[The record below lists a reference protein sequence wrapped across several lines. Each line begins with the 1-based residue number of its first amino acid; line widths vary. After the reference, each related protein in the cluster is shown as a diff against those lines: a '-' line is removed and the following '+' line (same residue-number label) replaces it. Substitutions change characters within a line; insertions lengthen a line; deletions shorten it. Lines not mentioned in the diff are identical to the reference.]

1 MKASDLFVKCLEEE
15 GVTRIFGVP
24 GEENADFMISLK
36 QSKTIEFVLCRHE
49 QAAAFMA
56 DVYGRLTGKA
66 GVCLSTLGP
75 GVTNL
80 MTGLADANMDR
91 SPVVAIIGQGSTN
104 RLHKESHQI
113 MDSISMVHPI
123 SKWAQTIL
131 SPKNIT
137 EVIRKAFKVSETEK
151 PGVTVIEFPEDIAK
165 EKINDKP
172 IKPSLIRRPAAD
184 NRAIDSA
191 LNLILDSKNPI
202 ILAGNG
208 TIRKRASHR
217 LRVLVEN
224 LGIGVINTFMGKGSI
239 SFKDKHSLFTI
250 GLGSGDYNNLAID
263 ESDLVI
269 AIGYDL
275 VEYSPSAWNR
285 VEGREKKIIHIDY
298 TPAEVDRDY
307 LPNVEIIADLAG
319 ALYQLNLALINKVSR
334 SQLPLFNINSRKKL
348 RSKMLNHLDK
358 NNENNS
364 FPMKPQRVLADI
376 KKVLSEEDII
386 LSDVG
391 AHKMWVAREYNCVN
405 PNTCLISNGF
415 CTMGFALPGSIGAK
429 MAFPNRKVLS
439 VNGDAGFLMNLQDL
453 ETAVRKKLNIVAV
466 VWLDGEYGLI
476 KWKQQVQFKGEHS
489 DLKFDNPNFLELAK
503 SFGMWGKQ
511 INSTDQ
517 FIPALN
523 EAFQQKGPAIIGV
536 PVDYSENMK
545 LTKHLGKVSAIKKRK
560 KFLSF
565 FLFCF
570 LQTSV

>member
-36 QSKTIEFVLCRHE
+36 QSKKIEFILCRHE

-56 DVYGRLTGKA
+56 DAYGRLTGKA

-137 EVIRKAFKVSETEK
+137 EVVRKAFKVAETEK

-165 EKINDKP
+165 EEIKDTP
-172 IKPSLIRRPAAD
+172 IKPTLIRRPAAD
-184 NRAIDSA
+184 NRAIEMA
-191 LNLILDSKNPI
+191 LNLILDAKNPI

-208 TIRKRASHR
+208 TIRKRASNR

-224 LGIGVINTFMGKGSI
+224 LGIGVINTFMGKGSV

-269 AIGYDL
+269 AVGYDL

-285 VEGREKKIIHIDY
+285 IEGREKKIIHIDY

-334 SQLPLFNINSRKKL
+334 SQLPLFNIDSREKL

-358 NNENNS
+358 NNEDNS

-376 KKVLSEEDII
+376 KKVLGEDDII

-429 MAFPNRKVLS
+429 MAFPDKKVLS
-439 VNGDAGFLMNLQDL
+439 VNGDAGFLMNVQDL
-453 ETAVRKKLNIVAV
+453 ETAVRNKINIVAV

-489 DLKFDNPNFLELAK
+489 DLKFDNPDFLELAK

-511 INSTDQ
+511 VHSADQ

-523 EAFQQKGPAIIGV
+523 EAFKQNGPAIIGV
-536 PVDYSENMK
+536 PVDYGENMK
-545 LTKHLGKVSAIKKRK
+545 LTKHLGKVSAT
-560 KFLSF
+560 F
-565 FLFCF
+565 
-570 LQTSV
+570 

>member
-1 MKASDLFVKCLEEE
+1 MKASDLFIKCLEEE

-36 QSKTIEFVLCRHE
+36 KSKKIEFILCRHE

-56 DVYGRLTGKA
+56 DAYGRLTGKA

-131 SPKNIT
+131 SSKNIT

-165 EKINDKP
+165 EEINDLP
-172 IKPSLIRRPAAD
+172 IKPTLIRRPAAD
-184 NRAIDSA
+184 NRAIEAA
-191 LNLILDSKNPI
+191 LDLIINAKNPI

-208 TIRKRASHR
+208 TIRKRASNR
-217 LRVLVEN
+217 LRILVEN
-224 LGIGVINTFMGKGSI
+224 LGIGVINTFMGKGSV

-269 AIGYDL
+269 AVGYDL

-285 VEGREKKIIHIDY
+285 IEGGKKKIIHIDY

-307 LPNVEIIADLAG
+307 LPNVEIISDLAG
-319 ALYQLNLALINKVSR
+319 ALYQLNEALTKRLEKNS
-334 SQLPLFNINSRKKL
+334 LPLFKISSREKL
-348 RSKMLNHLDK
+348 RTEMLNHLNQNNDDK
-358 NNENNS
+358 S
-364 FPMKPQRVLADI
+364 FPMKPQRVLSDVR
-376 KKVLSEEDII
+376 KVLGKDDII

-391 AHKMWVAREYNCVN
+391 AHKMWVAREYNCES

-415 CTMGFALPGSIGAK
+415 CTMGFALPASIGAK
-429 MAFPNRKVLS
+429 MAFPNKKILS
-439 VNGDAGFLMNLQDL
+439 INGDAGFLMNVQDL
-453 ETAVRKKLNIVAV
+453 ETAVRGNINVVAV

-476 KWKQQVQFKGEHS
+476 KWKQQVQFEGEHS
-489 DLKFDNPNFLELAK
+489 DLKFNNPNFFELAK
-503 SFGMWGKQ
+503 SFDMWGKQ
-511 INSTDQ
+511 IQSSEE
-517 FIPALN
+517 FLPALH
-523 EAFQQKGPAIIGV
+523 EAFEQKGPAVIGV
-536 PVDYSENMK
+536 PVDYAENMK
-545 LTKHLGKVSAIKKRK
+545 LTKHLGKVSAII
-560 KFLSF
+560 
-565 FLFCF
+565 
-570 LQTSV
+570 

>member
-36 QSKTIEFVLCRHE
+36 QSKKIEFILCRHE

-56 DVYGRLTGKA
+56 DAYGRLTGKA

-137 EVIRKAFKVSETEK
+137 EVVRKAFKVAETEK

-165 EKINDKP
+165 EEIKDTP
-172 IKPSLIRRPAAD
+172 IKPTLIRRPAAD
-184 NRAIDSA
+184 NRAIEMA
-191 LNLILDSKNPI
+191 LNLILDAKNPI

-208 TIRKRASHR
+208 TIRKRASNR

-224 LGIGVINTFMGKGSI
+224 LGIGVINTFMGKGSV

-269 AIGYDL
+269 AVGYDL

-285 VEGREKKIIHIDY
+285 IEGREKKIIHIDY

-334 SQLPLFNINSRKKL
+334 SQLPLFNIDSREKL

-358 NNENNS
+358 NNEDSS

-376 KKVLSEEDII
+376 KKVLGENDII

-391 AHKMWVAREYNCVN
+391 AHKMWVAREYNCAVSY
-405 PNTCLISNGF
+405 THL
-415 CTMGFALPGSIGAK
+415 TLPTITE
-429 MAFPNRKVLS
+429 V
-439 VNGDAGFLMNLQDL
+439 
-453 ETAVRKKLNIVAV
+453 
-466 VWLDGEYGLI
+466 
-476 KWKQQVQFKGEHS
+476 
-489 DLKFDNPNFLELAK
+489 
-503 SFGMWGKQ
+503 
-511 INSTDQ
+511 
-517 FIPALN
+517 
-523 EAFQQKGPAIIGV
+523 
-536 PVDYSENMK
+536 
-545 LTKHLGKVSAIKKRK
+545 
-560 KFLSF
+560 
-565 FLFCF
+565 
-570 LQTSV
+570 

>member
-1 MKASDLFVKCLEEE
+1 MKASDLFIKCLEEE
-15 GVTRIFGVP
+15 GVNRIFGVP
-24 GEENADFMISLK
+24 GEENADFMLSLK
-36 QSKTIEFVLCRHE
+36 NSKKIEFVLCRHE

-56 DVYGRLTGKA
+56 DTYGRLTGKA

-91 SPVVAIIGQGSTN
+91 SPVVAIIGQGSTK

-131 SPKNIT
+131 SGRNIT
-137 EVIRKAFKVSETEK
+137 EVIRKAFKVAETEK

-165 EKINDKP
+165 EDIKDEP
-172 IKPSLIRRPAAD
+172 IKPILIRRPAAD
-184 NRAIDSA
+184 NRAIESA
-191 LNLILDSKNPI
+191 LDLIIESKNPI

-208 TIRKRASHR
+208 TIRKRASNR
-217 LRVLVEN
+217 LRALVDN

-239 SFKDKHSLFTI
+239 SFENKHSLFTI

-285 VEGREKKIIHIDY
+285 IEGGNKKIIHIDY

-307 LPNVEIIADLAG
+307 LPNVEIISDLAG
-319 ALYQLNLALINKVSR
+319 ALYQLNKALLNR
-334 SQLPLFNINSRKKL
+334 LSQTSLPLFNIDSRKKL
-348 RSKMLNHLDK
+348 RTEMLNHLNK
-358 NNENNS
+358 NNSDES
-364 FPMKPQRVLADI
+364 FPMKPQRVLAD
-376 KKVLSEEDII
+376 VRSVMSDSDIL

-429 MAFPNRKVLS
+429 MAFPERKVLS
-439 VNGDAGFLMNLQDL
+439 INGDAGFLMNVQDL
-453 ETAVRKKLNIVAV
+453 ETAVRNKINVVAV

-476 KWKQQVQFKGEHS
+476 KWKQQVHFDGQHS
-489 DLKFDNPNFLELAK
+489 DLKFDNPNFSDLAK

-511 INSTDQ
+511 ISSSEQ
-517 FIPALN
+517 FIPALK
-523 EAFQQKGPAIIGV
+523 EAFQQTGPAIIGV
-536 PVDYSENMK
+536 PVDYDENMK
-545 LTKHLGKVSAIKKRK
+545 LTQHLGKVSAVI
-560 KFLSF
+560 
-565 FLFCF
+565 
-570 LQTSV
+570 

>member
-15 GVTRIFGVP
+15 GVSKIFGIP

-36 QSKTIEFVLCRHE
+36 KSKKIEFILCRHE
-49 QAAAFMA
+49 QSAAFMA

-66 GVCLSTLGP
+66 GVCLATLGP

-91 SPVVAIIGQGSTN
+91 APVVAIIGQGSTS

-113 MDSISMVHPI
+113 MDSISMVGPI

-131 SPKNIT
+131 SPKNVT
-137 EVIRKAFKVSETEK
+137 EVVRKAFKVAETEK
-151 PGVTVIEFPEDIAK
+151 PGVTVIELPEDIAK
-165 EKINDKP
+165 EEIDDQP

-184 NRAIDSA
+184 NRAIDEA
-191 LNLILDSKNPI
+191 VDLIIKAKNPI

-208 TIRKRASHR
+208 TIRKRAANR
-217 LRVLVEN
+217 LRVLVKN

-239 SFKDKHSLFTI
+239 SSDDQHSLFTI

-285 VEGREKKIIHIDY
+285 IEKGHKNVIHIDY
-298 TPAEVDRDY
+298 TPAEVDRNY

-319 ALYQLNLALINKVSR
+319 ALYQLNNALIHKVGKEK
-334 SQLPLFNINSRKKL
+334 LPLFDIKSRNKL
-348 RSKMLNHLDK
+348 RTTMLNHLNQD
-358 NNENNS
+358 NDDNS
-364 FPMKPQRVLADI
+364 FPMKPQRVLSDVR
-376 KKVLSEEDII
+376 KVMGDTDII

-391 AHKMWVAREYNCVN
+391 AHKMWVAREYNCTS

-415 CTMGFALPGSIGAK
+415 CTMGFALPGSMGAK
-429 MAFPNRKVLS
+429 MVFPEKKVLS
-439 VNGDAGFLMNLQDL
+439 INGDAGFLMNVQDL
-453 ETAVRKKLNIVAV
+453 ETAVRNNINVVAV

-489 DLKFDNPNFLELAK
+489 ELRFDNPNFDQLAK
-503 SFGMWGKQ
+503 SLNMWGKQ
-511 INSTDQ
+511 INSADQ
-517 FIPALN
+517 LIPSLQ
-523 EAFQQKGPAIIGV
+523 EAFKQNGPAIIGV
-536 PVDYSENMK
+536 PVDYSENMR
-545 LTKHLGKVSAIKKRK
+545 LTKHLGKVAAII
-560 KFLSF
+560 
-565 FLFCF
+565 
-570 LQTSV
+570 